1 MIRASRVASAAFAAG
16 LALGSF
22 ACGDHT
28 PVSPA
33 TDASPLDARR
43 AGVGGSQG
51 SAGHLILLK
60 EGVTADLTAAVQRAG
75 GKVTRSYKE
84 IGVLSATGLS
94 AAAIADLAKRPE
106 VQAVTYNP
114 RLQWVWPVK
123 LQKFRKLSA
132 KQRVAPRTDQSGAA
146 FFQQFQWNLRVTQAD
161 AAWLASNQGRGTR
174 VAVLDTGIDPT
185 HIDLQGAV
193 DPSCST
199 SFVPSETP
207 FTDFVFHGTF
217 VAGIIRSNG
226 IGVGSVAP
234 DATLCSVKVG
244 NADGLTVEGIVG
256 GMVFAGLIHA
266 DVANMSFGGYFDKT
280 NPDDAAVLDIFSRAI
295 KFAAQQGVLMVA
307 AAGNA
312 AVNTNTDPKNL
323 IFAPAELKHVISVGA
338 TAPIAQQNFDRIASY
353 SNLGRS
359 GVDVFAPGG
368 DFIDGQSV
376 EEDLIISPCSP
387 TTLLFDCSDRI
398 SYLIG
403 SGTSFSTAH
412 VVGEAAVI
420 ESQFPGDQK
429 DEFLANCI
437 LRSADPVTGREI
449 DPLYD
454 RGRINVLQG
463 ASCSPG
469 KQKGALLAS
478 TKAH

>member
-33 TDASPLDARR
+33 TDASTLDARR

-51 SAGHLILLK
+51 SSGHLILLK
-60 EGVTADLTAAVQRAG
+60 EGVTADLTAAVQHAG
-75 GKVTRSYKE
+75 GKVARSYKE

-114 RLQWVWPVK
+114 RLQWIPPVK
-123 LQKFRKLSA
+123 LGVFRKLSV
-132 KQRVAPRTDQSGAA
+132 KHRIGLSTDQSGAA
-146 FFQQFQWNLRVTQAD
+146 FFQLQWNLRITQANT
-161 AAWLASNQGRGTR
+161 AWLASNQGRGTR
-174 VAVLDTGIDPT
+174 VAVLDSGIDPT

-193 DPSCST
+193 DPSCSA
-199 SFVPSETP
+199 SFVPSETA

-234 DATLCSVKVG
+234 ETTLCSVKVG
-244 NADGLTVEGIVG
+244 NADGLTLEGIVG
-256 GMVFAGLIHA
+256 GIVFAGLIRA
-266 DVANMSFGGYFDKT
+266 DVANMSFGGYFDKA

-295 KFAAQQGVLMVA
+295 KFASQRGVLMVA
-307 AAGNA
+307 AAGNE
-312 AVNTNTDPKNL
+312 AVNTNTDPKNM

-338 TAPIAQQNFDRIASY
+338 TAPINQQNFDQIASY

-376 EEDLIISPCSP
+376 PEDLIISPCSP
-387 TTLLFDCSDRI
+387 TTVLFDCSDGL

-412 VVGEAAVI
+412 VTGEGAVI
-420 ESQFPGDQK
+420 ESQFPGDQN

-437 LRSADPVTGREI
+437 LKSADPVTGRKI

-454 RGRINVLQG
+454 RGRINVLRG
-463 ASCSPG
+463 ASCAPG
-469 KQKGALLAS
+469 KNKGALVAS
-478 TKAH
+478 SKAH

>member
-33 TDASPLDARR
+33 TDASTLDARR
-43 AGVGGSQG
+43 AGVGGSQA
-51 SAGHLILLK
+51 SSGHIILLK

-75 GKVTRSYKE
+75 GKVTHSYKE

-94 AAAIADLAKRPE
+94 AGAITDLVKRPE
-106 VQAVTYNP
+106 VQAVVPNP
-114 RLQWVWPVK
+114 RLQWIPPGKLRLLHNVK
-123 LQKFRKLSA
+123 P
-132 KQRVAPRTDQSGAA
+132 QRRVGPTSDQSGAF
-146 FFQQFQWNLRVTQAD
+146 FFQQSQWNLRVIQAD
-161 AAWLASNQGRGTR
+161 AAWLTSNQGKGAR
-174 VAVLDTGIDPT
+174 VAVLDSGIDPT
-185 HIDLQGAV
+185 HIDLQGTV

-199 SFVPSETP
+199 SFVPTETP
-207 FTDFVFHGTF
+207 FTDFLFHGTF
-217 VAGIIRSNG
+217 LAGIIRTNG
-226 IGVGSVAP
+226 IGVASVAP

-244 NADGLTVEGIVG
+244 NLDGLTVEAIVG
-256 GMVFAGLIHA
+256 GIVYAGLIHA
-266 DVANMSFGGYFDKT
+266 DAANMSFGGYFDKS
-280 NPDDAAVLDIFSRAI
+280 NPNDAAVLDIFARAI

-307 AAGNA
+307 AAGNE
-312 AVNTNTDPKNL
+312 AVNTNTDPKNM

-338 TAPIAQQNFDRIASY
+338 TAPVAQQNFDQIASY
-353 SNLGRS
+353 SNVGRS

-376 EEDLIISPCSP
+376 LEDLIISPCSP
-387 TTLLFDCSDRI
+387 TTVLFDCTDRI

-403 SGTSFSTAH
+403 SGTSFSTPH

-437 LRSADPVTGREI
+437 LRSADPVTGRKI

-454 RGRINVLQG
+454 RGRINVLRG
-463 ASCSPG
+463 ASCAPG
-469 KQKGALLAS
+469 KRKGALLAAS
-478 TKAH
+478 KAR

>member
-1 MIRASRVASAAFAAG
+1 MIRASRVARAACAAG

-33 TDASPLDARR
+33 TDASALDARR
-43 AGVGGSQG
+43 AGMGGSQA
-51 SAGHLILLK
+51 SSGHIILLK

-75 GKVTRSYKE
+75 GKVAHSYKE
-84 IGVLSATGLS
+84 IGVISATGLS
-94 AAAIADLAKRPE
+94 AAAVADLARRPE
-106 VQAVTYNP
+106 VQAVTRNV
-114 RLQWVWPVK
+114 RLQWIPPVK
-123 LQKFRKLSA
+123 LGMFRKLSV
-132 KQRVAPRTDQSGAA
+132 KHHVGPSTDQSGAA

-161 AAWLASNQGRGTR
+161 AAWLVSNQGSGAR

-185 HIDLQGAV
+185 HIDLEGAV
-193 DPSCST
+193 DPSCSA
-199 SFVPSETP
+199 SFVPTETA

-226 IGVGSVAP
+226 IGVASVAP

-244 NADGLTVEGIVG
+244 NADGLTLAGIVG
-256 GMVFAGLIHA
+256 GIVFAGLIHA

-312 AVNTNTDPKNL
+312 AVNTNTDPKNM

-338 TAPIAQQNFDRIASY
+338 TAPVNQQNFDQIASY
-353 SNLGRS
+353 SDLGRS

-368 DFIDGQSV
+368 DSIDASV
-376 EEDLIISPCSP
+376 EEDLITSPCSP
-387 TTLLFDCSDRI
+387 TTILFDCSDGI
-398 SYLIG
+398 SYLVG
-403 SGTSFSTAH
+403 SGTSFAAPH

-437 LRSADPVTGREI
+437 LKSADPVTGRKI

-454 RGRINVLQG
+454 RGRINVLRG
-463 ASCSPG
+463 ASCAPG
-469 KQKGALLAS
+469 KKKGALLAS
-478 TKAH
+478 SKAR